1 MFGIGWYVGG
11 DFKGKV
17 LNFYLCLATAG
28 GGFRGSRPRGVED
41 CRSWDVGFSVQGLG
55 FRVYR
60 A

>member
-1 MFGIGWYVGG
+1 MGWYVGG
-11 DFKGKV
+11 DFKGRV

-28 GGFRGSRPRGVED
+28 GGFRGSGPRGVED
-41 CRSWDVGFSVQGLG
+41 CRSWDAGFSVQGLG